1 MLKQHAEVTR
11 RSWHGCHM
19 LSSYLNIWAF
29 LAKGKM
35 RGREILVATQVG
47 DRVSQLVSQ
56 AELDASWDSRPWGVG
71 VSLSA
76 GLGPTHPCN

>member
-1 MLKQHAEVTR
+1 M
-11 RSWHGCHM
+11 
-19 LSSYLNIWAF
+19 
-29 LAKGKM
+29 
-35 RGREILVATQVG
+35 ATQVG